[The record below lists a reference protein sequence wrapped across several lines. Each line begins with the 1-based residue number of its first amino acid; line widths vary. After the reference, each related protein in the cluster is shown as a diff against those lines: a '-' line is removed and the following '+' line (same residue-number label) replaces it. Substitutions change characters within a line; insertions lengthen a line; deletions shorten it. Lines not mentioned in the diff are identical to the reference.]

1 MVIINIG
8 KNITYPS
15 FGVAFSPPAVN
26 PSCVLSLSPNAAHN
40 TKQCIVVC
48 ITCTEHIL
56 YYASHTQTTPLGEI
70 ARVAISLS
78 CLGCQFALSPPHPSS
93 GLHSMKYL
101 YCGPFSKIVFLCQDA
116 CKRIKWGISFL
127 YLINHY
133 FRIIL
138 KCFNSFI
145 HTFTNNFIHFQKLSS
160 SN

>member
-15 FGVAFSPPAVN
+15 FGVADSPPAVN

-78 CLGCQFALSPPHPSS
+78 CLGCQFAPLSPLQGSIAGNTCIVVPSA
-93 GLHSMKYL
+93 K
-101 YCGPFSKIVFLCQDA
+101 FFIVCQDA